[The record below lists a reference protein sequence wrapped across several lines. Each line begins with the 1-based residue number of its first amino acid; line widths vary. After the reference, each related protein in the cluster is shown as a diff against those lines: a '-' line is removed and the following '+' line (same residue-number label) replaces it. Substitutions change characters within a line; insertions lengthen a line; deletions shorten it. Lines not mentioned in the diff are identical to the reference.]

1 VVLREPATL
10 ESVQQF
16 GDRLLAEIE
25 AIPGEISEE
34 LRKALFNVRAGLQ
47 RVENHFKT

>member
-10 ESVQQF
+10 ESIQQF

-34 LRKALFNVRAGLQ
+34 LRKAMFQAGLQ
-47 RVENHFKT
+47 RVGNHFKS